1 MKRKNNLYK
10 KICDIN
16 NIIKYEH
23 NVSLNTKNKTKV
35 EKFEEYYSENIYKI
49 KDKLEGRSYVP
60 LEYNIFLFMNQ
71 N

>member
-23 NVSLNTKNKTKV
+23 IVSLNTKNKTKV

-60 LEYNIFLFMNQ
+60 LEYNIFYL
-71 N
+71 